1 MAEDLNINPVKPRVL
16 IVDDEEH
23 IRTLISE
30 MLDGYYTPIEACDGS
45 EAVKIALTQNPD
57 VIIMDLFMPVMDG
70 CTASI
75 KIKQQSSNPVPIIA
89 MTGKGGELQ
98 ESLMLSMGATKYLS
112 KPFNQKELLSVISSV
127 IQE

>member
-1 MAEDLNINPVKPRVL
+1 MEKGLNTNTSKPKVL
-16 IVDDEEH
+16 IVDDEEPV
-23 IRTLISE
+23 RALITD
-30 MLDGYYTPIEACDGS
+30 MLDGRYTPIEACDGA
-45 EAVKIALTQNPD
+45 EAVELALTHGPD

-70 CTASI
+70 CTACI
-75 KIKQQSSNPVPIIA
+75 KIKQQASNPVPIIA

-112 KPFNQKELLSVISSV
+112 KPFNQKELLSVIRSV